1 MNRLTVSLQQSI
13 LTLHARGWSARR
25 IARELDIHR
34 ETVGRTLRLSKPAK
48 VATGSATV
56 EAAVPAILAPVA
68 TAGAAEEKPPVATAL
83 VAAISDEPAPVA
95 SGSAAEEKAKP
106 ATPAPESRSLC
117 EPHRA
122 LIVAALTQGLS
133 AKRIYQDLL
142 ADHAF
147 TGRYNTV
154 KRFVRSLL
162 TSAVLPFRRIETAPG
177 EEMQVD
183 FGQGAPVID
192 PTTGKRRRPHLFRAT
207 LSFSRKGYSEVVARQ
222 DTETFL
228 RCLENAFRHFGGV
241 TKTVI
246 PDNLKAAVLEA
257 DWFDP
262 ELNPKL
268 TSFAEHYGTVILPT
282 KPRTPQHKGKVEAG
296 VDYVQENALKG
307 RSFESLT
314 AQNQFLEQW
323 ERRIAD
329 TRIHGTVRQQ
339 VEALFTKQE
348 KSALQPLPAGLFPC
362 FHEAQRSVHRDGHV
376 EYKKAYYSVPPEH
389 VGRQV
394 WVRGDTKLLHI
405 YTLQM
410 RQIAVHTLA
419 EAGRFATDQTHIH
432 PHKRNAIERG
442 GAYLLERCQLIGPH
456 SGAWAAAMYS
466 NRGPTGM
473 RTLQGLLHLARKHPV
488 GQLEAASEKAVRHAC
503 LRLKDLRRLIEQGDQ
518 VVQLDFLQEHA
529 LIRDL
534 SAYRVD
540 GFSPSP

>member
-1 MNRLTVSLQQSI
+1 MNRLAVSLQQSI
-13 LTLHARGWSARR
+13 HTLHARGWSARR
-25 IARELDIHR
+25 IALELGLHR
-34 ETVGRTLRLSKPAK
+34 ETVGRELKLSKPAK
-48 VATGSATV
+48 VATGSA
-56 EAAVPAILAPVA
+56 AQ
-68 TAGAAEEKPPVATAL
+68 AE
-83 VAAISDEPAPVA
+83 
-95 SGSAAEEKAKP
+95 AKP
-106 ATPAPESRSLC
+106 ANVATGSRSLC
-117 EPHRA
+117 EPHREF
-122 LIVAALTQGLS
+122 ITAALAHGLS
-133 AKRIYQDLL
+133 AIRIHQDLV

-147 TGRYNTV
+147 AGRYNTV
-154 KRFVRSLL
+154 KRFVHALSE
-162 TSAVLPFRRIETAPG
+162 AAPLPFRRIETAPG

-192 PTTGKRRRPHLFRAT
+192 PTTDKRRRPHLFRAT
-207 LSFSRKGYSEVVARQ
+207 LSFSRKGYSEVIWRQ

-241 TKTVI
+241 AKTVI
-246 PDNLKAAVLEA
+246 PDNLKAAVLQA

-268 TSFAEHYGTVILPT
+268 TSFAGHYGTVILPT

-296 VDYVQENALKG
+296 VKYVQDNALKG
-307 RSFESLT
+307 RTFASLS
-314 AQNQFLEQW
+314 AQNQYLDQW
-323 ERRIAD
+323 EARIAD
-329 TRIHGTVRQQ
+329 KRIHGTVRQQ
-339 VEALFTKQE
+339 VEALFAKQE
-348 KSALQPLPAGLFPC
+348 RPALQALPAGLFPC
-362 FHEAQRSVHRDGHV
+362 FHEARRSVHRDGHV

-419 EAGRFATDQTHIH
+419 DAGRFATDQAHVH

-442 GAYLLERCQLIGPH
+442 GEYLLERCKLIGPH
-456 SGAWAAAMYS
+456 SGAWAAAMYG

-473 RTLQGLLHLARKHPV
+473 RVLQGLLHLARKHPV

-503 LRLKDLRRLIEQGDQ
+503 WRLRDLRRLMEQGDQ
-518 VVQLDFLQEHA
+518 VVQIDFLQEHA

>member
-1 MNRLTVSLQQSI
+1 MNRLIVSLQQSI
-13 LTLHARGWSARR
+13 HTLHARGWSARR
-25 IARELDIHR
+25 IARELGLHR
-34 ETVGRTLRLSKPAK
+34 DTVNRELKLSKPAK
-48 VATGSATV
+48 VATGS
-56 EAAVPAILAPVA
+56 EAAAEPKPAKVA
-68 TAGAAEEKPPVATAL
+68 TG
-83 VAAISDEPAPVA
+83 
-95 SGSAAEEKAKP
+95 
-106 ATPAPESRSLC
+106 SRSLC
-117 EPHRA
+117 EPHREIITTA
-122 LIVAALTQGLS
+122 LVQGLS
-133 AKRIYQDLL
+133 AKRIHQDLV

-154 KRFVRSLL
+154 KRFVHAL
-162 TSAVLPFRRIETAPG
+162 SAATALPFRRIETAAG

-207 LSFSRKGYSEVVARQ
+207 LSFSRKGYSEVVWRQ
-222 DTETFL
+222 DTESFL

-241 TKTVI
+241 PKTVI
-246 PDNLKAAVLEA
+246 PDNLKAAVLQA

-268 TSFAEHYGTVILPT
+268 TSFAEHYGTVVLPT

-296 VDYVQENALKG
+296 VKYVQNNALKG
-307 RSFESLT
+307 RSFESLS
-314 AQNQFLEQW
+314 AQNQYLEQW
-323 ERRIAD
+323 EGRIAD
-329 TRIHGTVRQQ
+329 TRIHGTVRAQ
-339 VEALFTKQE
+339 VAALFTQQE
-348 KSALQPLPAGLFPC
+348 KPALQPLPAGLFPC
-362 FHEAQRSVHRDGHV
+362 FHEARRSVHRDGHV

-394 WVRGDTKLLHI
+394 WVRGDTRLLHI

-419 EAGRFATDQTHIH
+419 EAGRFATDQAHVH

-456 SGAWAAAMYS
+456 SGAWAAAMYA
-466 NRGPTGM
+466 NRGPMGM
-473 RTLQGLLHLARKHPV
+473 RVLQGLLQLARQHPV
-488 GQLEAASEKAVRHAC
+488 DQLEAASEKAGRHAC
-503 LRLKDLRRLIEQGDQ
+503 WRLKDLRRLMEQGDR
-518 VVQLDFLQEHA
+518 VVQIDFLQEHE

-540 GFSPSP
+540 GFSPSL

>member
-1 MNRLTVSLQQSI
+1 MNRLIVSHQQSI
-13 LTLHARGWSARR
+13 HTLHALGWSARR
-25 IARELDIHR
+25 IARELGLHR
-34 ETVGRTLRLSKPAK
+34 DTVGRELKLASKPAK
-48 VATGSATV
+48 VATGS
-56 EAAVPAILAPVA
+56 E
-68 TAGAAEEKPPVATAL
+68 GAAEPKPAKVAT
-83 VAAISDEPAPVA
+83 
-95 SGSAAEEKAKP
+95 G
-106 ATPAPESRSLC
+106 SRSLC
-117 EPHRA
+117 EPHRER
-122 LIVAALTQGLS
+122 IEAALAQGLS
-133 AKRIYQDLL
+133 AQRIHQDLVT
-142 ADHAF
+142 DHDFA
-147 TGRYNTV
+147 GRYNTV
-154 KRFVRSLL
+154 KRFVQAL
-162 TSAVLPFRRIETAPG
+162 SAAAPLPFRRMETAAG

-207 LSFSRKGYSEVVARQ
+207 LSFSRKGYSEVVWRQ

-246 PDNLKAAVLEA
+246 PDNLKAAVLQA

-268 TSFAEHYGTVILPT
+268 LSFAEHYGTVILPT

-296 VDYVQENALKG
+296 VKYVQNNALKG
-307 RSFESLT
+307 RSFASL
-314 AQNQFLEQW
+314 AEQNQYLAQW
-323 ERRIAD
+323 EVRVAD

-339 VEALFTKQE
+339 VAGLFEEQE
-348 KSALQPLPAGLFPC
+348 RPALQPLPAGIFPS
-362 FHEAQRSVHRDGHV
+362 FHEAKRSVHRDGYV

-394 WVRGDTKLLHI
+394 WVRGDSKLLHI

-410 RQIAVHTLA
+410 RPIAVHTLTD
-419 EAGRFATDQTHIH
+419 AGRFATDQAHVH

-456 SGAWAAAMYS
+456 SGAWATAMYGH
-466 NRGPTGM
+466 RGPTGM
-473 RTLQGLLHLARKHPV
+473 RVLQGLLQLARKHPV
-488 GQLEAASEKAVRHAC
+488 DQLEAASEKAGRHAC
-503 LRLKDLRRLIEQGDQ
+503 WRLKDLRRLMEQGDR
-518 VVQLDFLQEHA
+518 VVQIDFLQEHE

-534 SAYRVD
+534 SAYRID